1 MPQFLSSGLI
11 KKRKEGKFGGRG
23 GNRRGSRNIDTVLL
37 SL

>member
-23 GNRRGSRNIDTVLL
+23 GGGAIANKKQE
-37 SL
+37 